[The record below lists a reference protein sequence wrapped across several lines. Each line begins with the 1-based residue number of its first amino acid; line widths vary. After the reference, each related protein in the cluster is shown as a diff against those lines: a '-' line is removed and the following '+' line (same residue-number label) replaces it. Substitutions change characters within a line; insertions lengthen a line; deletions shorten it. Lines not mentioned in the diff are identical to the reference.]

1 MLPSL
6 CVQIHLKLDIFN
18 RRPSKDAALEKFKLA
33 MSSPIT
39 PSSSRLSHS
48 TNDEMWTPSAVL
60 ALDESIEI
68 QDFRPTRGNV
78 QDPIQV
84 FNACID
90 SLADAVQKPRITHLE
105 SQVDC
110 WEKCS
115 FTEKSE
121 FVQKAGE
128 ACQLVCDVIAP
139 RDGKA
144 LFQAVVD
151 HEQKCKTAIDVGLQT
166 LMVAYQNAPTKSLK
180 TQILSI
186 YVDRFFS
193 EELKRMHQPFE
204 NLSDRQIKK
213 ARAQAKSEGPGVPIE
228 KIPRHRIRIQQ
239 RQLDHFLEFTMRPYY
254 YQDVA
259 YGTRTIK
266 LENGEE
272 FVIPNVVR
280 TVAKCTIINQYMDHC
295 KQTGFQPISKST
307 MWRVLEVQGATQR
320 KSLRGLDNTAA
331 EGADGF
337 KDFLQIIDELE
348 RVGAEKDWCKEVR
361 KRLQES
367 KLYLK
372 TTYRNHCE
380 EDDSKCADHCRVFA
394 LSDAG
399 DTDFQKVCSHSHNV
413 NCEDCEKLKSVL
425 EEVSGV
431 ISEYTMQLG
440 KVQAE
445 DHLYEAKNAAA
456 KIFGWKGHI
465 LREENQNQCKRQILD
480 SLKGDEAF
488 IVVDWAM
495 KFTAMKFRESKQNG
509 LLRGESIGM

>member
-151 HEQKCKTAIDVGLQT
+151 HEEKCKTAIDVGLQT

-186 YVDRFFS
+186 YADRFS
-193 EELKRMHQPFE
+193 ANEL
-204 NLSDRQIKK
+204 
-213 ARAQAKSEGPGVPIE
+213 
-228 KIPRHRIRIQQ
+228 
-239 RQLDHFLEFTMRPYY
+239 
-254 YQDVA
+254 
-259 YGTRTIK
+259 
-266 LENGEE
+266 
-272 FVIPNVVR
+272 
-280 TVAKCTIINQYMDHC
+280 
-295 KQTGFQPISKST
+295 
-307 MWRVLEVQGATQR
+307 
-320 KSLRGLDNTAA
+320 
-331 EGADGF
+331 
-337 KDFLQIIDELE
+337 
-348 RVGAEKDWCKEVR
+348 
-361 KRLQES
+361 
-367 KLYLK
+367 
-372 TTYRNHCE
+372 
-380 EDDSKCADHCRVFA
+380 
-394 LSDAG
+394 
-399 DTDFQKVCSHSHNV
+399 
-413 NCEDCEKLKSVL
+413 
-425 EEVSGV
+425 
-431 ISEYTMQLG
+431 
-440 KVQAE
+440 
-445 DHLYEAKNAAA
+445 
-456 KIFGWKGHI
+456 
-465 LREENQNQCKRQILD
+465 
-480 SLKGDEAF
+480 
-488 IVVDWAM
+488 
-495 KFTAMKFRESKQNG
+495 
-509 LLRGESIGM
+509 